1 MFQIAD
7 EHTFEDGQIIWE
19 EGSFGDWIY
28 LIHNGKVELTKKVR
42 GEKVVIDMLQA
53 DDIFGEMGYIIKSPR
68 IFTARAVGAT
78 TLGIIDRDFLD
89 QEYNRMSDDFKI
101 IMRCLAQRLSKTS
114 ENVNF
119 GRKSTRSPKTLS
131 LVFKSRESL
140 MSAFTGN
147 VSGDGMLI
155 KTSKPLPK
163 GEKFSL
169 RLQLPDDPDPLTID
183 CEVVWSLTQSDD
195 PAHRPPGMGIKFV
208 QISSADKN
216 KLDQELKKVKLAIK
230 S

>member
-1 MFQIAD
+1 MYQIAD
-7 EHTFEDGQIIWE
+7 EHTFEDGQTIWE
-19 EGSFGDWIY
+19 EDSFGDWIY
-28 LIHNGKVELTKKVR
+28 LIQTGKVELSKKVR
-42 GEKVVIDMLQA
+42 GEKVIIDILRA

-68 IFTARAVGAT
+68 IFTARAIGAT

-89 QEYNRMSDDFKI
+89 QEYNRLSDDIKI
-101 IMRCLAQRLSKTS
+101 IMRSLAQRLSKAS
-114 ENVNF
+114 ENVNL
-119 GRKSTRSPKTLS
+119 GRKSQRTPRILS

-140 MSAFTGN
+140 MNAFTGN
-147 VSGDGMLI
+147 ASDGGLLI

-169 RLQLPDDPDPLTID
+169 RLQLPDEPEPLNIE
-183 CEVVWSLTQSDD
+183 CEVAWSRTQSDN
-195 PAHRPPGMGIKFV
+195 PAERPLGMGVKFI

-216 KLDQELKKVKLAIK
+216 RLNRELQKAAPAIR

>member
-19 EGSFGDWIY
+19 EGSHGDWIY
-28 LIHNGKVELTKKVR
+28 LIQTGKVELSKKVR
-42 GEKVVIDMLQA
+42 GEKVIIDMLRP

-68 IFTARAVGAT
+68 IFTAQAVGAT

-89 QEYNRMSDDFKI
+89 QEYNRLSDDFKI
-101 IMRCLAQRLSKTS
+101 IMRHLALRLNKAS

-119 GRKSTRSPKTLS
+119 GRKSPRIPKILS
-131 LVFKSRESL
+131 LVFKSKESL
-140 MSAFTGN
+140 INAFTAN
-147 VSGDGMLI
+147 ASGDGLLI

-169 RLQLPDDPDPLTID
+169 RLQLPDDPEPLHIE
-183 CEVVWSLTQSDD
+183 CEVIWSLVQSDD
-195 PAHRPPGMGIKFV
+195 PAHRPPGMGVKFI
-208 QISSADKN
+208 QISGADKER
-216 KLDQELKKVKLAIK
+216 LDQELKKVVPVIK